1 MITIKKIS
9 KTEIPA
15 LVEMSYVG
23 DDELI
28 AKYHPLCLEGKP
40 TMELAIIDTLHKIH
54 EASQEVKLNYYK
66 VIFQKKPIGYF
77 VPFDNVLYSFSINKK
92 YRNKENLIGWFNQV
106 KKSLGT
112 PFQCVL
118 YQNNT
123 KAINH
128 LIKQGMVRYQDNE
141 EEKIT
146 TLVYY

>member
-9 KTEIPA
+9 KTEIPS
-15 LVEMSYVG
+15 LVEMSYLG

-28 AKYHPLCLEGKP
+28 NKYHPLCLDGK
-40 TMELAIIDTLHKIH
+40 TNMEMAIIDTLHKIH

-77 VPFDNVLYSFSINKK
+77 VTFDNFLFSFSINKK
-92 YRNKENLIGWFNQV
+92 YRTKENLIGWFTQV
-106 KKSLGT
+106 KKTLSK

-118 YQNNT
+118 HTNNT
-123 KAINH
+123 RVIDH
-128 LIKQGMVRYQDNE
+128 LIKQGMIRYKDNE
-141 EEKIT
+141 EDKVT